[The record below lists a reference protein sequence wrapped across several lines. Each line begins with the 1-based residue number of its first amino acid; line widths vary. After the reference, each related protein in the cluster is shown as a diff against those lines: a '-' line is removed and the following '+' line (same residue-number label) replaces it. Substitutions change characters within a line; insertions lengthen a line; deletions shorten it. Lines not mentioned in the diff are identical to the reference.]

1 MGLGFGYLGFGFVIM
16 GLGLN
21 FVVDEKGLFFG
32 VVLVV
37 GFGFVD
43 DIVYCYFIVLLI
55 IIKYK

>member
-21 FVVDEKGLFFG
+21 FVVEEKGLFFG

>member
-21 FVVDEKGLFFG
+21 FVVEEKGLFFS

-55 IIKYK
+55 VIKYK

>member
-21 FVVDEKGLFFG
+21 FVVEEKGLFFG

-43 DIVYCYFIVLLI
+43 DIVYCYFIVLI
-55 IIKYK
+55 IVIKYK

>member
-21 FVVDEKGLFFG
+21 FVVEEKGLFFG

-43 DIVYCYFIVLLI
+43 DIVYCCFIVLLI
-55 IIKYK
+55 VIKYK

>member
-21 FVVDEKGLFFG
+21 FVVEEKGLFFG

-43 DIVYCYFIVLLI
+43 DIVYCYFM
-55 IIKYK
+55 YY

>member
-16 GLGLN
+16 DLGLN
-21 FVVDEKGLFFG
+21 FVVEEKGLFFG

-55 IIKYK
+55 VIKYK

>member
-16 GLGLN
+16 CLGLN
-21 FVVDEKGLFFG
+21 FVVEEKGLFFG

-55 IIKYK
+55 VIKYK

>member
-1 MGLGFGYLGFGFVIM
+1 MGLGFGYLGFGFDIM

-21 FVVDEKGLFFG
+21 FVVEEKGLFFG

-55 IIKYK
+55 VIKYK

>member
-21 FVVDEKGLFFG
+21 FVVEEKGLFFG

-55 IIKYK
+55 VIKYK

>member
-21 FVVDEKGLFFG
+21 FVVEDKGLFFG

-55 IIKYK
+55 VIKYK

>member
-21 FVVDEKGLFFG
+21 FVVEEKGLFFG
-32 VVLVV
+32 VVFVV

-55 IIKYK
+55 VIKYK

>member
-16 GLGLN
+16 GLGVN
-21 FVVDEKGLFFG
+21 FVVEEKGLFFG

-55 IIKYK
+55 VIKYK

>member
-21 FVVDEKGLFFG
+21 FVVEEKGLFFG

-55 IIKYK
+55 VVKYK